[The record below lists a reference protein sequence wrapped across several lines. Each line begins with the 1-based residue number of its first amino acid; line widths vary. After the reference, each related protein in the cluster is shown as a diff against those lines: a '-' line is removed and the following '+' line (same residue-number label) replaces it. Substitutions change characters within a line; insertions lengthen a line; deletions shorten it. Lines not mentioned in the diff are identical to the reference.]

1 MATAE
6 LIRTALVRL
15 NTSDD
20 SLPDWAID
28 SAHVILADTAIDL
41 RRVQCIAVARDR
53 WQGGQKAGVEVTM
66 VSGIVVKLSLTEEAF
81 AVLVAM
87 WVASRN
93 QQVG

>member
-28 SAHVILADTAIDL
+28 SAHVLLANTAIDL
-41 RRVQCIAVARDR
+41 RRVQCITVAAAQ
-53 WQGGQKAGVEVTM
+53 WVGSKTAGVEITL
-66 VSGIVVKLSLTEEAF
+66 VSGVAPKLPMTQEDFVVLA
-81 AVLVAM
+81 AM